1 MNLTTSQDKILS
13 YLQQFGRTFLHDQ
26 QLADVLALGN
36 ATTVTQ
42 ALKVLEASGL
52 IKISRVFDS
61 RMIVANKEKNE
72 NISHSYTRRL

>member
-36 ATTVTQ
+36 ASTVTQ
-42 ALKVLEASGL
+42 ALKVLEVNGF
-52 IKISRVFDS
+52 IKISRVCGS
-61 RMIVANKEKNE
+61 RLIVAAREEK
-72 NISHSYTRRL
+72 